1 MSQTIRNAIREVAT
15 TQAAAS
21 ELRALYDLQNVARV
35 IVDGTVAYPRAGI
48 DSESSNEGIAFDL
61 RNLVVVVGAN
71 GSGKST
77 IIKLLT
83 RLYDATSDPE
93 SLLLDGL
100 PLSNYCLSDLRRA
113 TAVLTQDSS
122 LFALSLGE
130 NIGIGYP
137 DKARDDD
144 MIAQAAESGGATH
157 CVEKF
162 ESGKDTVLNERQLA
176 EPRMANVLSSDT
188 EHPLAVKL
196 AELKKNTEISGGE
209 RQRILASRTFM
220 RLRSKTIRFVVVD
233 EPTSALDSEGEMNLF
248 DNLIKAREGK
258 TMVFITHRFG
268 HLVKRADLILCM
280 KDGAIVESGSHEALI
295 SQDGEYAK
303 LYNIQAKA
311 FVNDTGA

>member
-1 MSQTIRNAIREVAT
+1 M
-15 TQAAAS
+15 
-21 ELRALYDLQNVARV
+21 
-35 IVDGTVAYPRAGI
+35 
-48 DSESSNEGIAFDL
+48 AFDL
-61 RNLVVVVGAN
+61 RNVSFTYPGGKTVKPALANVSFSISAGQLVVIVGAN

-83 RLYDATSDPE
+83 RLYDTTSDPE

-100 PLSNYCLSDLRRA
+100 PLSQYCISDLRRA
-113 TAVLTQDSS
+113 TAVLTQDNS
-122 LFALSLGE
+122 LFSLSLGE

-137 DKARDDD
+137 DKAGDDE
-144 MIAQAAESGGATH
+144 MVAQAAELGGATH
-157 CVEKF
+157 CVDKF
-162 ESGKDTVLNERQLA
+162 ESGKDTVLDEKLLST
-176 EPRMANVLSSDT
+176 PRMANVLSSDT

-209 RQRILASRTFM
+209 KQRILASRTFM
-220 RLRSKTIRFVVVD
+220 RLQSKAIRFVVVD

-258 TMVFITHRFG
+258 TMIFVTHRFG

-280 KDGAIVESGSHEALI
+280 KGGAIVESGSHETLI

-311 FVNDTGA
+311 FVDDIGA

>member
-1 MSQTIRNAIREVAT
+1 MSFTYPGSKT
-15 TQAAAS
+15 
-21 ELRALYDLQNVARV
+21 LKPALSN
-35 IVDGTVAYPRAGI
+35 ISFSISAGQ
-48 DSESSNEGIAFDL
+48 
-61 RNLVVVVGAN
+61 LVVVVGAN

-209 RQRILASRTFM
+209 RQRILA
-220 RLRSKTIRFVVVD
+220 
-233 EPTSALDSEGEMNLF
+233 
-248 DNLIKAREGK
+248 
-258 TMVFITHRFG
+258 
-268 HLVKRADLILCM
+268 
-280 KDGAIVESGSHEALI
+280 
-295 SQDGEYAK
+295 
-303 LYNIQAKA
+303 
-311 FVNDTGA
+311 